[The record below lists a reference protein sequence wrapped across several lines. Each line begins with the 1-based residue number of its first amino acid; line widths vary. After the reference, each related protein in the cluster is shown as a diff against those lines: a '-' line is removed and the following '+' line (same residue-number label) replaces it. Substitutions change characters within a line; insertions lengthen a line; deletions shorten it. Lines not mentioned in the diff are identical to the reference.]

1 MITFCIERMVYMIQS
16 LWQKYKKSVLLPG
29 ILVISGLCYFF
40 FSNFDSSPPQE
51 ELIETIQPTEQ
62 LAIIEEP
69 VEEAVVQQVLID
81 IKGAVLHPGVYAL
94 KPDQRMI
101 DAVQLAGGYSEDAD
115 TRHINHAQK
124 VQDEMVIYIP
134 VKGEKLDDVMSSF
147 NIATANESNLTTNN
161 KINVNKADHTE
172 LATLVGIGPS
182 KAQSII
188 AYREEHGRFQTIEDV
203 KKVAGIGEKTF
214 EKFKDAIT
222 VN

>member
-1 MITFCIERMVYMIQS
+1 MIQS
-16 LWQKYKKSVLLPG
+16 LWQKYRKSVLLPS
-29 ILVISGLCYFF
+29 ILGISGLCYFY
-40 FSNFDSSPPQE
+40 FSSFDSSPPQE

-62 LAIIEEP
+62 LAITEP
-69 VEEAVVQQVLID
+69 AKEEAVVQQVLID

-94 KPDQRMI
+94 QPEQRII

-115 TRHINHAQK
+115 TRLINHAQK

-134 VKGEKLDDVMSSF
+134 VKGENLEEGMAHIQF
-147 NIATANESNLTTNN
+147 ATFGDSNKATNN
-161 KINVNKADHTE
+161 KVNVNKADDKE
-172 LATLVGIGPS
+172 LTTLAGIGPS

-188 AYREEHGRFQTIEDV
+188 AYREENGNFQTIEDV

-214 EKFKDAIT
+214 EKLKDSIT